1 MNDKIGLTFDVGL
14 RSILRQDPDIIM
26 IGEIRD
32 VETAKIAIRAAS
44 TGHLVISTMHTNDA
58 ISSINRLMEMKLPPY
73 LISSTLIGVI
83 SQKLV
88 RKICNN
94 CNHGIVIK
102 NDVDEEI
109 NINTE
114 LGCDKCED
122 TGYYGRTAIYEIL
135 EINENH
141 PIADKIK
148 KLYQKDQEELKN
160 YAKILY
166 SEARLI
172 EGLSIENPT
181 EISNLICNL
190 ISK

>member
-1 MNDKIGLTFDVGL
+1 
-14 RSILRQDPDIIM
+14 M

-44 TGHLVISTMHTNDA
+44 TGHLVISTMHTNNA

-94 CNHGIVIK
+94 CNHGIIK

-114 LGCDKCED
+114 LVCDKCED

-135 EINENH
+135 EINENLKH
-141 PIADKIK
+141 YINNWTNSCNIASIAIGNEMITFED
-148 KLYQKDQEELKN
+148 
-160 YAKILY
+160 
-166 SEARLI
+166 SAR
-172 EGLSIENPT
+172 
-181 EISNLICNL
+181 
-190 ISK
+190 